1 MDDFLQQYSRRRH
14 SIVGDGNCLFR
25 SFSFILFE
33 VESKHF
39 DIRKLLVQFVSLN
52 PSHFQP
58 YCFPS
63 TVEAHT
69 DKMRNNHV
77 WETHVEI
84 VALSLCFAIP
94 VFVAIDKGNNNK
106 YYWAKYCKFPT
117 QQANLVFP
125 AEPHFTLT
133 TDKSHIEICHIYN
146 NHYDA
151 VLNDDG
157 YFNICTA
164 ILYFCMM

>member
-69 DKMRNNHV
+69 DKMKNNHV
-77 WETHVEI
+77 WGTLYQCLLQLI
-84 VALSLCFAIP
+84 KAIIISIIGLSTASLP
-94 VFVAIDKGNNNK
+94 PNK
-106 YYWAKYCKFPT
+106 P
-117 QQANLVFP
+117 
-125 AEPHFTLT
+125 
-133 TDKSHIEICHIYN
+133 I
-146 NHYDA
+146 
-151 VLNDDG
+151 
-157 YFNICTA
+157 
-164 ILYFCMM
+164 

>member
-69 DKMRNNHV
+69 DKMKNNHV
-77 WETHVEI
+77 WGTHVDI
-84 VALSLCFAIP
+84 FALSLCFAIP
-94 VFVAIDKGNNNK
+94 VFVAILIKAIIISIIGLSTASLPPNK
-106 YYWAKYCKFPT
+106 PIWFF
-117 QQANLVFP
+117 QR
-125 AEPHFTLT
+125 TLI
-133 TDKSHIEICHIYN
+133 SH
-146 NHYDA
+146 
-151 VLNDDG
+151 
-157 YFNICTA
+157 
-164 ILYFCMM
+164 

>member
-1 MDDFLQQYSRRRH
+1 MDGWIYSRRRH

-39 DIRKLLVQFVSLN
+39 DIRKLLVQ
-52 PSHFQP
+52 
-58 YCFPS
+58 
-63 TVEAHT
+63 
-69 DKMRNNHV
+69 
-77 WETHVEI
+77 
-84 VALSLCFAIP
+84 
-94 VFVAIDKGNNNK
+94 
-106 YYWAKYCKFPT
+106 
-117 QQANLVFP
+117 ANLVFP
-125 AEPHFTLT
+125 VDPHFTLT

-157 YFNICTA
+157 SIPKTLPYSGTTSSSLAVDSIVIT
-164 ILYFCMM
+164 